1 MLKPE
6 IQAILKSRG
15 LPVSG
20 LKDVLEERLNASNLQ
35 LGWAELAAL
44 EFDIFSDII
53 TPINEPH
60 SAWFA
65 DLAKGGPVVRRIPK
79 AARIHSCK
87 GLTDVINQVNLD
99 PNDRTKWENMAK
111 FAKACFQKPKRG
123 GKKRQIFH
131 LISKRELS
139 HFRKVHCVRLSLLPQ
154 SRVPKAY

>member
-65 DLAKGGPVVRRIPK
+65 DLVKGGPVVRRIPK

-111 FAKACFQKPKRG
+111 FPKACFQKPKRG
-123 GKKRQIFH
+123 GKKKGKSSIKYQ
-131 LISKRELS
+131 KEN
-139 HFRKVHCVRLSLLPQ
+139 
-154 SRVPKAY
+154 